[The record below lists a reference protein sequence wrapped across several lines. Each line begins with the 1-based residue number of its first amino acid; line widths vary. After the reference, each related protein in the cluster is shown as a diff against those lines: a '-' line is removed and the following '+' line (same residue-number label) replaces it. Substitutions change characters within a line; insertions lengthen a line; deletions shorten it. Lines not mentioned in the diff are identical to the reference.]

1 MSPGHRT
8 DSGSDPLFVVS
19 DHWPLDSAQKAVLG
33 ALKVVFIVFCPLDF
47 GFSGLGP

>member
-19 DHWPLDSAQKAVLG
+19 DHWPLDSALKAVFG
-33 ALKVVFIVFCPLDF
+33 ALKVVFLVFCPLDF